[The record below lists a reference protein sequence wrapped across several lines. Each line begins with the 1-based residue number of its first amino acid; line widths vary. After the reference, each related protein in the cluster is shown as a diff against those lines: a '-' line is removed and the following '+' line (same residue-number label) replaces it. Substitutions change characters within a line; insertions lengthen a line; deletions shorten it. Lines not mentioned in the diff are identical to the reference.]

1 MKSFSKEKKELLVIL
16 LASSLSF
23 RATKSTYR
31 KYISFCYQE
40 NIYLNLTKYEE
51 EGKKLVYRD
60 RKRFLFYLHL
70 H

>member
-40 NIYLNLTKYEE
+40 NIYLNLTKCEE
-51 EGKKLVYRD
+51 EGKN
-60 RKRFLFYLHL
+60 
-70 H
+70 